1 MRANAERR
9 ADEDVDVRLRV
20 RHLEALIALLRQSAQ
35 NTGVNRRWIF
45 TPDRRAIETPL
56 VDGLERVGDRSCGA

>member
-1 MRANAERR
+1 MSATASEVGCSFSGLGEHPDIAEAMHLVEMAAAMR
-9 ADEDVDVRLRV
+9 
-20 RHLEALIALLRQSAQ
+20 
-35 NTGVNRRWIF
+35 VNRRGIF